1 MLDFALEGGFGEK
14 LLGLYR
20 KDTCGSLS
28 SVVAFECGRMH
39 ECLGGEV
46 APRSNLRAH
55 LAEIGPA
62 ITPYYRISSNRTA
75 LAQSQFLCALQDLT
89 HNAAEMT
96 TEMPPLL
103 PRA

>member
-62 ITPYYRISSNRTA
+62 ITLYYRISSNRLLSPKANSYACCKILPT
-75 LAQSQFLCALQDLT
+75 
-89 HNAAEMT
+89 M
-96 TEMPPLL
+96 L
-103 PRA
+103 PR